1 MSAPTETRADQLRE
15 AKHPVYN
22 DRKLHLGTFSTNLS
36 GGCSISTI
44 DGVLKATWA
53 DTSTLAAMGDQMGF
67 EALVPVGRWRG
78 FGGPT
83 NFNGSGFEC
92 FTWAAGIGASTTDAG
107 VFVTSHVPTIHP
119 VMAAKQ
125 AATVDHITGGRVALN
140 IVTGWHT
147 PEIEMFGAK
156 QLEHDLRYE
165 CAQEWFDIV
174 RKLWTAEE
182 EFTYDGQYYSVKDAL
197 ISPLPIQSP
206 HPVTMNAGGSGKGR
220 HFGAR
225 NCDVVFVASDMRNQ
239 TADGMKAKVDEFRAL
254 AREEYGREIRV
265 WNNAYVVQGDTE
277 ADAQAFLHHY
287 VEELGD
293 WEAATNLVNGL
304 GMNSQSYDKATLDDM
319 KRHFIAGWAGYPIVG
334 TAEQIVDRLAELVG
348 VGLDGVLL
356 SFPRYVQDMRRF
368 QEEVHPLLVQAG
380 LR

>member
-1 MSAPTETRADQLRE
+1 
-15 AKHPVYN
+15 
-22 DRKLHLGTFSTNLS
+22 
-36 GGCSISTI
+36 
-44 DGVLKATWA
+44 
-53 DTSTLAAMGDQMGF
+53 MGDQMGF

-125 AATVDHITGGRVALN
+125 AATVDHISGGRVALN

-182 EFTYDGQYYSVKDAL
+182 EFSYDGQYYSVKDAL

-206 HPVTMNAGGSGKGR
+206 YPVTMNAGGSGKGR